1 MRKKKFDIEDVF
13 SQNGNIAFLDAEFNA
28 GMDYKRGENISEII
42 SKDSI
47 NFIEGV
53 AIYIAALL
61 IFYDI
66 KASFARNITP
76 NTNEPIYIE
85 PKNSLSSSRRI
96 ARRGGNNGNMLP
108 CVRRLCHKCN

>member
-47 NFIEGV
+47 NLSR
-53 AIYIAALL
+53 AWQYTLL
-61 IFYDI
+61 R
-66 KASFARNITP
+66 S
-76 NTNEPIYIE
+76 
-85 PKNSLSSSRRI
+85 
-96 ARRGGNNGNMLP
+96 
-108 CVRRLCHKCN
+108 